1 MTGGAFLL
9 AAWLVFPRP
18 REPGQRDESVGRD
31 LEPAGGQILKVLLA
45 LAALGAGSLRL
56 GAWGNQVFAPA
67 SPGGTLRIERLETYA
82 LAGWLSLLVV
92 WRVLSPRAQSI
103 QLRPLNVLSA
113 LAAMTFGVFMLDRFA
128 PLPPTTNSW
137 VTVADDLWWHFFTG
151 VLCLWFAACLLPP
164 GKPQSLRVFLP
175 APKPSTAFEIVL
187 FGVIGSLAAADPAA
201 VGLFLVPMALTG
213 IFLGFFPVYESGAES
228 TRSTERVE
236 ALTSSDSGTLS
247 QLRAS
252 WCVLGILYLAA
263 GVCHFLSGYF
273 HFDSPGDWSKSN
285 YQSHASIILPVI
297 SAGLVPPRKK
307 WEREF
312 ANRERFQSLRK
323 IVFPILAALSVA
335 GAAWHAAVMVGTLQ
349 GYAGVMPRTGW
360 SEVLYGPG
368 WYAFTGYAMLLPGAG
383 LVYVQHRLMAR

>member
-18 REPGQRDESVGRD
+18 REPGQ
-31 LEPAGGQILKVLLA
+31 
-45 LAALGAGSLRL
+45 
-56 GAWGNQVFAPA
+56 
-67 SPGGTLRIERLETYA
+67 
-82 LAGWLSLLVV
+82 
-92 WRVLSPRAQSI
+92 
-103 QLRPLNVLSA
+103 
-113 LAAMTFGVFMLDRFA
+113 
-128 PLPPTTNSW
+128 
-137 VTVADDLWWHFFTG
+137 
-151 VLCLWFAACLLPP
+151 
-164 GKPQSLRVFLP
+164 
-175 APKPSTAFEIVL
+175 
-187 FGVIGSLAAADPAA
+187 
-201 VGLFLVPMALTG
+201 
-213 IFLGFFPVYESGAES
+213 
-228 TRSTERVE
+228 
-236 ALTSSDSGTLS
+236 S
-247 QLRAS
+247 QFRAS
-252 WCVLGILYLAA
+252 WYALGILYLAA